1 MDVAEVYV
9 RSPPIKAE
17 PRWSREDTMDRNP
30 MNDGYRRR
38 SPGKQELRSNVMLI
52 YPSPYIKL
60 LIPSSTS
67 TCSILLFL
75 FNSAPLRSHTDTRA
89 EPFPVGILSELSAA
103 LLRPPR
109 GVEVSQNMKRKT

>member
-17 PRWSREDTMDRNP
+17 PRWGREDTMDRNP

-38 SPGKQELRSNVMLI
+38 SPGKQELSCDAMLI
-52 YPSPYIKL
+52 HPSPYLKL

-67 TCSILLFL
+67 TYSILLF
-75 FNSAPLRSHTDTRA
+75 FNSAPLCSHTGTPPVR
-89 EPFPVGILSELSAA
+89 FPIGRWSESSPA
-103 LLRPPR
+103 LLRPTR
-109 GVEVSQNMKRKT
+109 EVGGLSNHKRNT

>member
-17 PRWSREDTMDRNP
+17 PRWGREDTMDRNP

-38 SPGKQELRSNVMLI
+38 SPGKQELSGNATLF
-52 YPSPYIKL
+52 YPSPYLKL

-67 TCSILLFL
+67 TYPIYSFSTLHHFSRTQRHGASVLILT
-75 FNSAPLRSHTDTRA
+75 S
-89 EPFPVGILSELSAA
+89 GSEQPPA
-103 LLRPPR
+103 LLCPIC
-109 GVEVSQNMKRKT
+109 EVG